1 MGPFKR
7 KKPREGAIGLSN
19 DLLRCVN
26 LVTCRSR
33 PLDQQSPAQCALF
46 LENLVWLCDSSRAT
60 TFPYCDRVIVTRQ
73 NHNNNPF
80 NPVSPS
86 LERTLLFTISAV
98 NEASSG
104 PCLLVC
110 AANILPPSSG
120 REEASKLLPTI
131 VGEYEAFV

>member
-1 MGPFKR
+1 M
-7 KKPREGAIGLSN
+7 
-19 DLLRCVN
+19 
-26 LVTCRSR
+26 
-33 PLDQQSPAQCALF
+33 
-46 LENLVWLCDSSRAT
+46 
-60 TFPYCDRVIVTRQ
+60 TRQ

-86 LERTLLFTISAV
+86 LERTLLFTVSAI
-98 NEASSG
+98 NETWPG

-120 REEASKLLPTI
+120 RDEASKLLPTI